1 MTNLDRLHEV
11 SLYYDWVPRTA
22 GRTTHDCHLVAGLVA
37 LGEPQ
42 VLCLLPELRWLNH
55 VYPVV
60 ASTLQ
65 EYGFSAQRITLRS
78 FQVENS
84 TVRFMSKELELRGY
98 SHDVP
103 VVVFDGLGLL
113 PEIKFYGF
121 FDDYL
126 APLEGFVK
134 ALAGDEHELCQTL
147 VAFDKAKTYF

>member
-55 VYPVV
+55 IYPVV

-65 EYGFSAQRITLRS
+65 EYGFSPQRTTIRS

-126 APLEGFVK
+126 TPLEGFVK
-134 ALAGDEHELCQTL
+134 ALAGDEDGNHRALD
-147 VAFDKAKTYF
+147 AFDRVQKRF